1 MEYFEEEFDQAVTN
15 IDITPSEVPPSL
27 QWRSLGG
34 PVQRRPVVRWEIG
47 TLEMEVR
54 AIPFNRATNKALL
67 THCHQS
73 MTSRR

>member
-1 MEYFEEEFDQAVTN
+1 MEYFEEEFDQAVSN

-34 PVQRRPVVRWEIG
+34 PVQRRPVVRWEMG

-54 AIPFNRATNKALL
+54 YKALAL
-67 THCHQS
+67 EEGHSIQPCHK
-73 MTSRR
+73 